1 VSTRASGLSDAAVTR
16 LRALGR
22 WPEFESG
29 RYSVTE
35 EIGRG
40 GMGTVFLAVDEE
52 LGREVAIKIP
62 NALASADLERRLRR
76 EARVLASL
84 EHPGIVPIHDA
95 GRLADGRLF
104 YVMKRVKG
112 RTLAEHLQAVPDLT
126 ERLRIFERI
135 SEPVAFA
142 HAQGFIHRD
151 LKPENVMV
159 GSFGEVMVMDW
170 GVAKAV
176 GSRQSAVVSHSRQ
189 SQSTVPVDSHSR
201 QSQSTVP
208 VDSHSRQSQSTVPV
222 DSHSRQSQSTVPVDS
237 HSLQSQSTV
246 PVDSHSRQSQS
257 TVPVDSQ
264 SPRSQST
271 VSIDGHSPQAPSTV
285 PTAIPAQTS
294 VGTVVGTVGFM
305 APEQARGEVGDV
317 DERADVYGLGA
328 ILFLLLTNRIPDAD
342 LSRTLRLL
350 QVPRPLAAIC
360 ARALAVEP
368 SSRYQSVTALAEDV
382 ARYRDNRKVD
392 AYRETV
398 FERAVR
404 FGRTHR
410 TAILLVLA
418 YILMRAA
425 VAFFAHW

>member
-1 VSTRASGLSDAAVTR
+1 MSTRASGLSDAAVSR

-62 NALASADLERRLRR
+62 NALASSDLERRLRS
-76 EARVLASL
+76 EARILARL

-104 YVMKRVKG
+104 YVMKRVRG
-112 RTLAEHLQAVPDLT
+112 RTLNECLQEVRDRT

-135 SEPVAFA
+135 CEPVAFA

-159 GSFGEVMVMDW
+159 GAFGEVMVMDW
-170 GVAKAV
+170 GIAKAV
-176 GSRQSAVVSHSRQ
+176 GSLQSSVG
-189 SQSTVPVDSHSR
+189 
-201 QSQSTVP
+201 
-208 VDSHSRQSQSTVPV
+208 
-222 DSHSRQSQSTVPVDS
+222 S

-246 PVDSHSRQSQS
+246 PVDSSSRQSES
-257 TVPVDSQ
+257 AVPV
-264 SPRSQST
+264 P
-271 VSIDGHSPQAPSTV
+271 G
-285 PTAIPAQTS
+285 PTETGD
-294 VGTVVGTVGFM
+294 GTVVGTVGFM
-305 APEQARGEVGDV
+305 APEQARGAVADV

-328 ILFLLLTNRIPDAD
+328 ILFLLLTDRLPDANP
-342 LSRTLRLL
+342 SESLRVMN
-350 QVPRPLAAIC
+350 VPRPLAAIC

-368 SSRYQSVTALAEDV
+368 SARYQRVTALEEDV
-382 ARYRDNRKVD
+382 VRYRDNRKVD

-398 FERAVR
+398 VERALR
-404 FGRTHR
+404 FGRTYR

-418 YILMRAA
+418 YIVMRAA
-425 VAFFAHW
+425 VAFFARW

>member
-1 VSTRASGLSDAAVTR
+1 MSTRASGLSDAAVTR

-29 RYSVTE
+29 RYTVTE

-62 NALASADLERRLRR
+62 NALASADLERRLRS
-76 EARVLASL
+76 EARVLATL

-104 YVMKRVKG
+104 YVMKRVRG
-112 RTLAEHLQAVPDLT
+112 RTLNACLQEVRDRT

-135 SEPVAFA
+135 CEPVAFA

-176 GSRQSAVVSHSRQ
+176 GSLQSP
-189 SQSTVPVDSHSR
+189 STVPVDSSSR
-201 QSQSTVP
+201 QSESAVP
-208 VDSHSRQSQSTVPV
+208 VP
-222 DSHSRQSQSTVPVDS
+222 
-237 HSLQSQSTV
+237 
-246 PVDSHSRQSQS
+246 
-257 TVPVDSQ
+257 
-264 SPRSQST
+264 
-271 VSIDGHSPQAPSTV
+271 APSPIGTGD
-285 PTAIPAQTS
+285 
-294 VGTVVGTVGFM
+294 GTVIGTVGFM
-305 APEQARGEVGDV
+305 APEQARGDGGAI

-328 ILFLLLTNRIPDAD
+328 ILFLLLTDRIPDAD
-342 LSRTLRLL
+342 PTGTLRLMK
-350 QVPRPLAAIC
+350 VPRPLVAIC
-360 ARALAVEP
+360 DRALAAQP
-368 SSRYQSVTALAEDV
+368 SARYQSVTALADEV
-382 ARYRDNRKVD
+382 SRYRDNRKVD

-398 FERAVR
+398 VERALR
-404 FGRTHR
+404 FGRTYR

-418 YILMRAA
+418 YMVMRAA
-425 VAFFAHW
+425 VAFLARW

>member
-1 VSTRASGLSDAAVTR
+1 MSSHANTKASGLSDAAVIR

-35 EIGRG
+35 EVGRG

-62 NALASADLERRLRR
+62 NAFASADLEHRLRS
-76 EARVLASL
+76 EARVLARL

-104 YVMKRVKG
+104 YVMKRVRG
-112 RTLAEHLQAVPDLT
+112 RTLREHLHSVPDLT

-135 SEPVAFA
+135 CEPVAFA

-170 GVAKAV
+170 GVAKAI
-176 GSRQSAVVSHSRQ
+176 GGLQSSVVSHSP
-189 SQSTVPVDSHSR
+189 QSTVAALLPVE
-201 QSQSTVP
+201 T
-208 VDSHSRQSQSTVPV
+208 
-222 DSHSRQSQSTVPVDS
+222 
-237 HSLQSQSTV
+237 
-246 PVDSHSRQSQS
+246 
-257 TVPVDSQ
+257 
-264 SPRSQST
+264 
-271 VSIDGHSPQAPSTV
+271 GA
-285 PTAIPAQTS
+285 
-294 VGTVVGTVGFM
+294 GTVVGTVGFM
-305 APEQARGEVGDV
+305 APEQARGALADV
-317 DERADVYGLGA
+317 DQRADVYGLGA
-328 ILFLLLTNRIPDAD
+328 ILFLLLTGRIPDAD
-342 LSRTLRLL
+342 STGSLRLIK
-350 QVPRPLAAIC
+350 VPRPVAAIC

-368 SSRYQSVTALAEDV
+368 SARYQSVTALADDV

-398 FERAVR
+398 VERVLR
-404 FGRTHR
+404 FGRTYR

-418 YILMRAA
+418 YMVMRAA
-425 VAFFAHW
+425 VAFFARW

>member
-1 VSTRASGLSDAAVTR
+1 MSGRVSTKASGLSDAAVDR

-40 GMGTVFLAVDEE
+40 GMGTVFLAVDDE

-62 NALASADLERRLRR
+62 NALASADLERRLRS
-76 EARVLASL
+76 EARVLARL

-104 YVMKRVKG
+104 YVMKRVRG
-112 RTLAEHLQAVPDLT
+112 RTLHEQLQRVPDLT

-135 SEPVAFA
+135 CEPVAFA

-176 GSRQSAVVSHSRQ
+176 GSRQSSVVSHSRQ
-189 SQSTVPVDSHSR
+189 SQSPFDEAQGDPEPVEGATVPVDSRHP
-201 QSQSTVP
+201 QSTAAAVLP
-208 VDSHSRQSQSTVPV
+208 VE
-222 DSHSRQSQSTVPVDS
+222 
-237 HSLQSQSTV
+237 
-246 PVDSHSRQSQS
+246 
-257 TVPVDSQ
+257 
-264 SPRSQST
+264 
-271 VSIDGHSPQAPSTV
+271 
-285 PTAIPAQTS
+285 TAA
-294 VGTVVGTVGFM
+294 GTVVGTVGFM
-305 APEQARGEVGDV
+305 APEQARGAAADV

-328 ILFLLLTNRIPDAD
+328 ILFLLLTDRVPDAD
-342 LSRTLRLL
+342 PQATLRHMK
-350 QVPRPLAAIC
+350 VPRPLAAIC
-360 ARALAVEP
+360 HRALAAEP
-368 SSRYQSVTALAEDV
+368 SARYQSVTALADDV

-398 FERAVR
+398 VERALR
-404 FGRTHR
+404 FGRTYR

-418 YILMRAA
+418 YIVMRAA
-425 VAFFAHW
+425 VAFFARW